1 MNLKKIA
8 NTNKTFISTGL
19 WSKSR
24 HPNYFGEITLWIG
37 IYIIS
42 FSSFTGVEYFSII
55 SPIFVYVLLTRMSG
69 INMLEKIA
77 DERYG
82 HLTEY
87 VQYKKNTPVLF
98 LKIWK

>member
-1 MNLKKIA
+1 
-8 NTNKTFISTGL
+8 
-19 WSKSR
+19 
-24 HPNYFGEITLWIG
+24 
-37 IYIIS
+37 
-42 FSSFTGVEYFSII
+42 
-55 SPIFVYVLLTRMSG
+55 MSG

-98 LKIWK
+98 LKIWKWWKNCSLLLEFIKNTTKFG